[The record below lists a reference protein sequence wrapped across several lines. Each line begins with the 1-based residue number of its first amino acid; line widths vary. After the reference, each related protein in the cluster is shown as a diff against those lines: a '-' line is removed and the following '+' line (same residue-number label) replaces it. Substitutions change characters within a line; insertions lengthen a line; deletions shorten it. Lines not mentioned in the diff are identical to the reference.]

1 MGNDAKLYRRFLDGD
16 DNGLAELIDIYNEGL
31 SLYINSIVNNIC
43 EAEEL
48 MQETFVKIAIK
59 KPGFNGKYKFKTWL
73 YTIARNCTYDYL
85 RHRSRYADFTID
97 ECFYL
102 SDEIDIERKYLID
115 EQKIELHKAMQKIK
129 PDYSQVLYLM
139 YFESFKTDDI
149 ARIMHK
155 SKSQIKDLIY
165 RAKKSL
171 KSELERAGF
180 IYTDLSK

>member
-1 MGNDAKLYRRFLDGD
+1 MGNDAELYRRFLDGD

-59 KPGFNGKYKFKTWL
+59 KPGFNGKYTFKTWL

-139 YFESFKTDDI
+139 YFENFKTDDI

>member
-1 MGNDAKLYRRFLDGD
+1 MDNDAKLYYRFLDGD
-16 DNGLAELIDIYNEGL
+16 DNGLAELIDMYNEGL

-59 KPGFNGKYKFKTWL
+59 KPGFNCKYTFKTWL
-73 YTIARNCTYDYL
+73 YTIARNCAYDYL
-85 RHRSRYADFTID
+85 RHRSRYADLSVD

-102 SDEIDIERKYLID
+102 TDEIDIERNYLIE
-115 EQKIELHKAMQKIK
+115 EQKIELHKAVRRIK

-139 YFESFKTDDI
+139 YFEDFKTDDI

>member
-1 MGNDAKLYRRFLDGD
+1 MGSDAERYRRFLDGD
-16 DNGLAELIDIYNEGL
+16 DNGLAELIDIYNKGL
-31 SLYINSIVNNIC
+31 SLYLNSIVDNIC
-43 EAEEL
+43 EAEEV

-59 KPGFNGKYKFKTWL
+59 KPKFNGKYEFKTWL
-73 YTIARNCTYDYL
+73 YTIARNCAYDYL
-85 RHRSRYADFTID
+85 RHRSKFADVSID

-102 SDEIDIERKYLID
+102 TDETDIEKKYLVE
-115 EQKIELHKAMQKIK
+115 EQRIELHKAMRRIK

-139 YFESFKTDDI
+139 YFEDFKTEDI
-149 ARIMHK
+149 SRIMHK

-180 IYTDLSK
+180 IYEEF